1 MHSKYGDNTQPWD
14 VSVKMPNVEG
24 GVDGAWAENATHRNF
39 GYKYGKKNQIKNEM
53 VWERDPNRQLSI

>member
-1 MHSKYGDNTQPWD
+1 
-14 VSVKMPNVEG
+14 MPNTEG

-39 GYKYGKKNQIKNEM
+39 GYKYGKKNQVKNDM